1 MKGMETPVI
10 LATNAV
16 TAMTPLLLAALGGL
30 FTELSGTLN
39 IALEGLMLTGAFFGA
54 VSAAASGSIFIGVAG
69 GSLAAAFLAWA
80 MGSATIRLKA
90 NPFITGLA
98 ANIFASGFSVLLS
111 RRFFGSGSVI
121 TFALKAVPKPF
132 EAALGNLPV
141 LGPLLFSHTWIDYAS
156 WLAAVAAWIL
166 IARTP
171 FGSRLRATGANAE
184 AVSASGFSPDRYR
197 VAAFILSGVLTG
209 AAGASLSLP
218 LAAYVPNMSSGRGWI
233 ALVAVYLGFRKPWG
247 IAFACF
253 VFALAEAYSNYAQG
267 FLGLPPEFILA
278 IPYVASLL
286 ALMAG
291 TLARRMDARR
301 RGEISG

>member
-1 MKGMETPVI
+1 MSSQGTAVI
-10 LATNAV
+10 LAANAV
-16 TAMTPLLLAALGGL
+16 SAMTPLLLAALGGL

-54 VSAAASGSIFIGVAG
+54 VSASSTGGIFLGMAG
-69 GSLAAAFLAWA
+69 GSLAAAILAWA
-80 MGSATIRLKA
+80 YGSATIRLKA

-98 ANIFASGFSVLLS
+98 VNVFASGFTVLLS

-121 TFALKAVPKPF
+121 TFTLRTVARPF
-132 EAALGNLPV
+132 ETVLGSLPFLGPV
-141 LGPLLFSHTWIDYAS
+141 LFSQTWIVYAS
-156 WLAAVAAWIL
+156 WIAALSSWIL

-171 FGSRLRATGANAE
+171 FGARLRATGARPE

-197 VAAFILSGVLTG
+197 LSAIVISGILSG

-218 LAAYVPNMSSGRGWI
+218 LSAYVPNMSSGRGWT

-247 IAFACF
+247 IALACL

-278 IPYVASLL
+278 IPYAASLVAL
-286 ALMAG
+286 AAG
-291 TLARRMDARR
+291 TLARRYDARR
-301 RGEISG
+301 RGDIAG